1 MTQESIVQAE
11 GIIETKGK
19 ETPRVLPAYLALIAG
34 IVCIAW
40 SAIFVRWT
48 NIPGPA
54 SAFYRMLVP
63 AVILLPTAIFDRNST
78 ALSRRM
84 LWIIALGGVF
94 FALDPAL
101 YNTAI
106 LKTSAANATLLG
118 NNTPI
123 AVGLISW
130 LVFRKKPGSAFWWG
144 LLLAVGGQPGTG
156 GGRFRAAGS
165 IRSGRRNG
173 ARSRR
178 VFCGLPA
185 GHGAREEFD
194 RDAGILEAG
203 DGFE

>member
-1 MTQESIVQAE
+1 MTEESIVQTE

-19 ETPRVLPAYLALIAG
+19 ETPRALPAYLALIAG

-63 AVILLPTAIFDRNST
+63 AVILLPTAVFDRNST
-78 ALSRRM
+78 ALSRRIR
-84 LWIIALGGVF
+84 WIIALGGVF
-94 FALDPAL
+94 FALDLAL

-130 LVFRKKPGSAFWWG
+130 LVFRKKPGSAFWVG
-144 LLLAVGGQPGTG
+144 LLWQLGAAWYWWGTISCG
-156 GGRFRAAGS
+156 MSDSEWGTQWRSEPPRVLRF
-165 IRSGRRNG
+165 ICWPRS
-173 ARSRR
+173 A
-178 VFCGLPA
+178 
-185 GHGAREEFD
+185 
-194 RDAGILEAG
+194 
-203 DGFE
+203 